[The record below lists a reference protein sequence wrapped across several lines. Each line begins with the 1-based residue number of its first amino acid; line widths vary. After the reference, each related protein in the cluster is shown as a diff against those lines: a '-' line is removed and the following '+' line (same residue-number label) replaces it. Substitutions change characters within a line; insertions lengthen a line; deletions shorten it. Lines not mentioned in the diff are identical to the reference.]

1 VGESGGKWWILGAER
16 RLHRRLAIKGQV
28 EQMFLGQYQHSFDNK
43 GRLTI
48 PARFRELLA
57 AEGAFITQGFD
68 RNLMVLTPEK
78 FALISERI
86 EAMRMTEPTARMLK
100 RMIFSSAE
108 KVEVDKAGRI
118 LIPEFLRQYAGLQ
131 NLAVVVGAGDYF
143 EIWSPDAW
151 TEQLSKLQ
159 DADTNAQRFAL
170 LDL

>member
-1 VGESGGKWWILGAER
+1 MRGSER
-16 RLHRRLAIKGQV
+16 RLNRRSAIKG
-28 EQMFLGQYQHSFDNK
+28 EAEHMFLGQYQHSFDNK

-48 PARFRELLA
+48 PVRFRELLA
-57 AEGAFITQGFD
+57 VEGAFVTQGFD
-68 RNLMVLTPEK
+68 LNLMVLTPEK
-78 FALISERI
+78 FETLSTRI
-86 EAMRMTEPTARMLK
+86 QEMRMTEPNARLLK

-108 KVEVDKAGRI
+108 RVEADKAGRI

-151 TEQLSKLQ
+151 AEQLSKLQ
-159 DADTNAQRFAL
+159 DAETNAQRFAL